1 MLKNSK
7 QKRKAQKEQHELDLR
22 EVEWWYDLGSKEAGN
37 IESDMDD

>member
-7 QKRKAQKEQHELDLR
+7 QKRKAQKEQQELDLR
-22 EVEWWYDLGSKEAGN
+22 EVKWWYDLGSEEAGN